1 MRHYYTPI
9 LNASTFLSDS
19 SGSSLGAQYYIFDV
33 LRSGISSNLP
43 YDFVDDSVN
52 INPELVVKDIA
63 VLPRMFKDLDTI
75 RGLFRGDDYVLFGYD
90 KN

>member
-1 MRHYYTPI
+1 M
-9 LNASTFLSDS
+9 LLLFLSDS

-63 VLPRMFKDLDTI
+63 VLPRMYKDLDTI
-75 RGLFRGDDYVLFGYD
+75 RALFQRR
-90 KN
+90 